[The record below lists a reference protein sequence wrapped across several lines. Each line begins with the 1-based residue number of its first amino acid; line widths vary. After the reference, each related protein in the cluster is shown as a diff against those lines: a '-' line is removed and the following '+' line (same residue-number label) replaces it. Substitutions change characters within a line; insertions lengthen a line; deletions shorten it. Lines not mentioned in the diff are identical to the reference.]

1 MNNFQLFLEIARH
14 LNKINIT
21 PILYGSLGLSIAIRT
36 PLTVNDVD
44 ILVPDEFI
52 KEKWPDLM
60 KEVISLDFELKDE
73 KEHEFI
79 RGAETIAFASYKTL
93 EDVSFTTNDLQKTE
107 EENVS
112 FYTLSPEQC
121 LAVYQYCLK
130 DSYRQDTK
138 KKTDSEKIILI
149 ENYLKKNNN

>member
-44 ILVPDEFI
+44 ILVPDEFV
-52 KEKWPDLM
+52 KEKWLDLT
-60 KEVISLDFELKDE
+60 KEITSLGFTLKDE
-73 KEHEFI
+73 KEHEFT
-79 RGAETIAFASYKTL
+79 RGAETIALASYKTL
-93 EDVSFTTNDLQKTE
+93 EDINLTTNDLQKTE
-107 EENVS
+107 EEKTS
-112 FYTLSPEQC
+112 FYTLSPEQY
-121 LAVYQYCLK
+121 LTVYKYCLE
-130 DSYRQDTK
+130 DSYRQDIK